1 MLIAVIV
8 IIIKNKVVNVSRKKL
23 KKILQVVNAFNTAT
37 AHPHLNLNSNRGY
50 KLLLLYRLHHH
61 IAKHVENYFWVANNS
76 DFKLD
81 KTEEHIRE
89 YFDIPELTKD
99 KENYAKLSTEPKYR
113 YRHLTGDTHS
123 VTSSYTSCLF
133 IKNSFVVF
141 RL

>member
-8 IIIKNKVVNVSRKKL
+8 IIIKNKVFNVPRKKL
-23 KKILQVVNAFNTAT
+23 KKILQVVNTFNTAT
-37 AHPHLNLNSNRGY
+37 AHLNLNSNRGY

-89 YFDIPELTKD
+89 YFDIPDLTKD

-113 YRHLTGDTHS
+113 HLTGDTHS
-123 VTSSYTSCLF
+123 VTSPYTSHLF

>member
-1 MLIAVIV
+1 
-8 IIIKNKVVNVSRKKL
+8 
-23 KKILQVVNAFNTAT
+23 
-37 AHPHLNLNSNRGY
+37 
-50 KLLLLYRLHHH
+50 
-61 IAKHVENYFWVANNS
+61 VANNS

-113 YRHLTGDTHS
+113 HLTGDTHS
-123 VTSSYTSCLF
+123 VTSPYTSHLF

>member
-1 MLIAVIV
+1 VKRNLPKQVILLLGRQY
-8 IIIKNKVVNVSRKKL
+8 SQYR
-23 KKILQVVNAFNTAT
+23 
-37 AHPHLNLNSNRGY
+37 NRTSKSKFQQRIRY

-113 YRHLTGDTHS
+113 HLTGDTHS
-123 VTSSYTSCLF
+123 VTSPYTSHLF
-133 IKNSFVVF
+133 IKKSFVVF

>member
-1 MLIAVIV
+1 
-8 IIIKNKVVNVSRKKL
+8 
-23 KKILQVVNAFNTAT
+23 
-37 AHPHLNLNSNRGY
+37 
-50 KLLLLYRLHHH
+50 
-61 IAKHVENYFWVANNS
+61 VENYFWVANNS

-113 YRHLTGDTHS
+113 YRHVTGDTHS
-123 VTSSYTSCLF
+123 ITSSYTSCLF

>member
-1 MLIAVIV
+1 
-8 IIIKNKVVNVSRKKL
+8 
-23 KKILQVVNAFNTAT
+23 
-37 AHPHLNLNSNRGY
+37 
-50 KLLLLYRLHHH
+50 
-61 IAKHVENYFWVANNS
+61 VENYFWVANNS

-123 VTSSYTSCLF
+123 VTSSYTSRLF

>member
-8 IIIKNKVVNVSRKKL
+8 IIIKNKVFNVPRKKL
-23 KKILQVVNAFNTAT
+23 KKILQVVNTFNTAT
-37 AHPHLNLNSNRGY
+37 AHLNLNSNRGY

-113 YRHLTGDTHS
+113 HLTGDTHS
-123 VTSSYTSCLF
+123 VTSPYTSHLF

>member
-8 IIIKNKVVNVSRKKL
+8 IIIKNKVFNVPRKKL
-23 KKILQVVNAFNTAT
+23 KKILQVVNTFNTAT
-37 AHPHLNLNSNRGY
+37 AHLNLNSNRGY

-123 VTSSYTSCLF
+123 VTSSYTSRLF